1 MFISFKNKKISFNI
15 IDSTFKS
22 IFNKEEVEQLLKKYY
37 KNKILFNSLSFRL
50 ENIQV
55 NKNQVNLTVSK
66 SDFYS
71 LLTSNLLLNKVEE
84 LNIEY
89 FKNSDI
95 LTNKSFSNNIAVSI
109 LIQDS
114 NSNFLLT
121 KRSNNLAV
129 ASSLISVSATGSF
142 DYIEGISDFKQLV
155 FSIVQKEVYEELN
168 IKINIENL
176 NIDGLFIGSKKVQPI
191 LICSVKLNEPFSITT
206 KNFEVDYVKIVN
218 RKELGKYLNSPIT
231 EASKFQILQEIN
243 CYLLLKLWDKTFKLS
258 IFVNSISY
266 ILFSRSKLLI
276 FTSTLVNLFY
286 HNIQELLE

>member
-231 EASKFQILQEIN
+231 EVSKFQILKEI
-243 CYLLLKLWDKTFKLS
+243 KKD
-258 IFVNSISY
+258 
-266 ILFSRSKLLI
+266 
-276 FTSTLVNLFY
+276 
-286 HNIQELLE
+286 

>member
-231 EASKFQILQEIN
+231 EASKFQILKEI
-243 CYLLLKLWDKTFKLS
+243 KKD
-258 IFVNSISY
+258 
-266 ILFSRSKLLI
+266 
-276 FTSTLVNLFY
+276 
-286 HNIQELLE
+286 

>member
-1 MFISFKNKKISFNI
+1 MFISFKNKKVLSNI

-22 IFNKEEVEQLLKKYY
+22 IFNKEELDRLLKKYY
-37 KNKILFNSLSFRL
+37 KNKTLFNALSFRL

-55 NKNQVNLTVSK
+55 NKNNINLTLSK

-84 LNIEY
+84 VDMEY
-89 FKNSDI
+89 KKDSDI

-109 LIQDS
+109 LIKDS
-114 NSNFLLT
+114 NANFLLT

-129 ASSLISVSATGSF
+129 GSSLISVSATGSF

-218 RKELGKYLNSPIT
+218 RKELGKYLNSPMT
-231 EASKFQILQEIN
+231 EASRFQILEEI
-243 CYLLLKLWDKTFKLS
+243 KED
-258 IFVNSISY
+258 
-266 ILFSRSKLLI
+266 
-276 FTSTLVNLFY
+276 
-286 HNIQELLE
+286 

>member
-1 MFISFKNKKISFNI
+1 MFISFKNKKIYFNI

-231 EASKFQILQEIN
+231 EASKFQILKEI
-243 CYLLLKLWDKTFKLS
+243 KKD
-258 IFVNSISY
+258 
-266 ILFSRSKLLI
+266 
-276 FTSTLVNLFY
+276 
-286 HNIQELLE
+286 

>member
-129 ASSLISVSATGSF
+129 GSSLISVSATGSF

-231 EASKFQILQEIN
+231 EASKFQILKEI
-243 CYLLLKLWDKTFKLS
+243 KKD
-258 IFVNSISY
+258 
-266 ILFSRSKLLI
+266 
-276 FTSTLVNLFY
+276 
-286 HNIQELLE
+286 

>member
-22 IFNKEEVEQLLKKYY
+22 IFNKEEVEQLLKTYY

-50 ENIQV
+50 ENIQI
-55 NKNQVNLTVSK
+55 NKNNINLILSK

-129 ASSLISVSATGSF
+129 GSSLISVSATGSF

-191 LICSVKLNEPFSITT
+191 LICSVKLNKPFIITN

-218 RKELGKYLNSPIT
+218 RQELGKYLNSPIT
-231 EASKFQILQEIN
+231 EASKFQILQEI
-243 CYLLLKLWDKTFKLS
+243 KKD
-258 IFVNSISY
+258 
-266 ILFSRSKLLI
+266 
-276 FTSTLVNLFY
+276 
-286 HNIQELLE
+286 